1 MKYIYSYGK
10 FLRVMLNVVINF
22 ISFGTNILI
31 SLIINKKILCVV
43 LFTLFNL
50 SSIRLFVIHNFN
62 YPLIDIAIEQRI
74 MSSNSEKHDVK

>member
-1 MKYIYSYGK
+1 
-10 FLRVMLNVVINF
+10 MLNVVINF